1 MIDPVVRALQVE
13 GDSVHGQV
21 IGGLAFADDIIV
33 LADSAEGAQAQLDL
47 ITQFLADRGMKLNP
61 LKCKS
66 FWIGST
72 HHSWVVRD
80 PGLSVDDVLVSGAKP
95 STALRYLG
103 VNYTI
108 SKGLR

>member
-1 MIDPVVRALQVE
+1 MDPVVRALQVE